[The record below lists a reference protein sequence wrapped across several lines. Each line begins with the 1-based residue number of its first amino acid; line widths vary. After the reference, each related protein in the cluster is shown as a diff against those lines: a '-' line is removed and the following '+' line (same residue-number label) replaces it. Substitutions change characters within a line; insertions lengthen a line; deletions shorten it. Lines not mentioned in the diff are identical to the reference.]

1 METKKKFSMI
11 ELFATVITVI
21 LVVEAAAPVAA
32 IGNSQ
37 VFWWILL
44 TIIFLLPYG
53 LIASELGTTYQ
64 SEGGMVDW
72 IDCALGHKWA
82 ARSAWY
88 YWVNFPIWMAS
99 LAIMVPLILEFVFGV
114 TFGVVPSI
122 LMCLAFIWI
131 VTFLGMSPAAEST
144 WLFNLVAVLKAA
156 LAIGVGVA
164 GIYFGFKNGFA
175 NDMSLA
181 TFFPSDLESITYIPV
196 VLFNFLGFEVV
207 CTFVDQMENPE
218 KQIPFSIIVG
228 GLFIVVLYLLCSFG
242 IGAAIPVDEI
252 SADVGIMDAVVA
264 MTGQVGGPIITI
276 VAIMFLGTF
285 FGNMVSWNLG
295 VNNAV
300 AYSAEQ
306 GEMPKVFA
314 KRNAKGVPSGAAYI
328 NGIVASIIVIIAPFI
343 PNQDMFWAFFSL
355 NLFAF
360 LASYLPMF
368 PAFLKLRKIDPDTER
383 PYRVPGGEGMLKVMA
398 WLPFIQIVLCLLFT
412 CIPLSFDAETLAG
425 TLPITIGAVLIIII
439 DEVYIRVKGIT
450 NERADLSLIHASDE
464 EDAE

>member
-1 METKKKFSMI
+1 MI

-37 VFWWILL
+37 VFWWVML
-44 TIIFLLPYG
+44 TVTFLLPYG
-53 LIASELGTTYQ
+53 LIAAELGTTYQ
-64 SEGGMVDW
+64 SEGGMIDW
-72 IDCALGHKWA
+72 IDVALGHKWA

-114 TFGVVPSI
+114 AFDVLPSV

-131 VTFLGMSPAAEST
+131 VTFLGMSKASESA
-144 WLFNLVAVLKAA
+144 WLFNLVAVLKVG
-156 LAIGVGVA
+156 LAVGVGVA
-164 GIYFGFKNGFA
+164 GVYFGVTSGFA
-175 NDMSLA
+175 NDMSA
-181 TFFPSDLESITYIPV
+181 ASFFPSGLESITYIPV

-218 KQIPFSIIVG
+218 KQIPFSIIAG
-228 GLFIVVLYLLCSFG
+228 GLFIVALYLLCSFG

-264 MTGQVGGPIITI
+264 MTGQTGGSIITI
-276 VAIMFLGTF
+276 VAIAFLGTF

-295 VNNAV
+295 VNNAA
-300 AYSAEQ
+300 AYAAEQ
-306 GEMPKVFA
+306 GELPAVFA
-314 KRNAKGVPSGAAYI
+314 KRNAKGVPSGAAI
-328 NGIVASIIVIIAPFI
+328 VNGAIASAIVIIAPLI

-368 PAFLKLRKIDPDTER
+368 LAFLELREMDPDTAR
-383 PYRVPGGEGMLKVMA
+383 PYKAPGGKGFLTVMA
-398 WLPFIQIVLCLLFT
+398 WLPFIQIVLCLIFT
-412 CIPLSFDAETLAG
+412 CIPLAFDKETLAA
-425 TLPITIGAVLIIII
+425 TLPITIGAILIIVI
-439 DEVYIRVKGIT
+439 DEIYIRVKGIT
-450 NERADLSLIHASDE
+450 NEKADLSLIHASSE